1 MNEDNFYNN
10 IYTELQSKG
19 LQGWFHSKSH
29 KSLENKIVNRNA
41 KEKSPFI
48 LEVGG
53 NIGEH
58 IKYVRSSFAK
68 YLLTDLREI
77 NFISNDSRVSFECFN
92 VQHIPYPDN
101 TFDRV
106 ICTCLLHHV
115 ENLNLALKEMLRVT
129 KKDGTISILL
139 PCDPGLV
146 YRVAKVIGPNRV
158 WRKHGILNPSF
169 FHYSQHR
176 NHFPGIKSS
185 IKEIYFNEKIHW
197 KYWPLKF
204 SSWNLNMF
212 TVVTIEKLSNK

>member
-1 MNEDNFYNN
+1 MNEDNFYNE
-10 IYTELQSKG
+10 IYSELKSKG
-19 LQGWFHSKSH
+19 LQGWLHSKTH
-29 KSLENKIVNRNA
+29 RNLENKIVIRNA
-41 KEKSPFI
+41 KEKSSFI

-58 IKYVRSSFAK
+58 IKYVRTPFVK
-68 YLLTDLREI
+68 YLLTDLRETKY
-77 NFISNDSRVSFECFN
+77 ISNDSRVSFECID
-92 VQHIPYPDN
+92 VQDIPYPDN

-115 ENLNLALKEMLRVT
+115 EGLTLALKEMLRVT
-129 KKDGTISILL
+129 KKNGTISILL
-139 PCDPGLV
+139 PCDPGFV
-146 YRVAKVIGPNRV
+146 YRFAKVIGPNRV

-185 IKEIYFNEKIHW
+185 INEIYFKEKIHW
-197 KYWPLKF
+197 RYWPFKF

-212 TVVTIEKLSNK
+212 TVVTIEKSQHQ

>member
-1 MNEDNFYNN
+1 MNENDFYKN
-10 IYTELQSKG
+10 IYRKLQSKG
-19 LQGWFHSKSH
+19 LQGWLHYISH
-29 KSLENKIVNRNA
+29 KSIENKIVIRNA
-41 KEKSPFI
+41 KEKSSFI

-58 IKYVRSSFAK
+58 IKYVRSPFVK
-68 YLLTDLREI
+68 YLLTDLRET
-77 NFISNDSRVSFECFN
+77 NFLSNDSRVSFECLD
-92 VQHIPYPDN
+92 VQDIPYPDN

-106 ICTCLLHHV
+106 ICTCLLHHI
-115 ENLNLALKEMLRVT
+115 ENINSALKEMLRVT

-146 YRVAKVIGPNRV
+146 YRFAKVIGPNRV
-158 WRKHGILNPSF
+158 WRKHGILNPAF

-185 IKEIYFNEKIHW
+185 IKEIYFKEKIHW
-197 KYWPLKF
+197 RYWTFKF

-212 TVVTIEKLSNK
+212 AVVTIKKLQNK